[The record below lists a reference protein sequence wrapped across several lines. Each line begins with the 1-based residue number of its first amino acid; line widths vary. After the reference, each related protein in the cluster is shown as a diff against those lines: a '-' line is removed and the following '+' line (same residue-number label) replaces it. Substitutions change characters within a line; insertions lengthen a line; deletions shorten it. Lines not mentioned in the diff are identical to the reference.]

1 MKKILLISAILLNL
15 VIGACDGTSK
25 SNLSE
30 EQATAIVIDSHAGN
44 IGNVEIISVNLEENK
59 YIVKWENKENCESGT
74 EYIDAETGEVIKGEV
89 SIC

>member
-1 MKKILLISAILLNL
+1 MTL
-15 VIGACDGTSK
+15 VIGACDDTSK

-74 EYIDAETGEVIKGEV
+74 EFIDAETGEAIKGEV